1 MKICNTIEYSVYR
14 LYGDYNRQVDTSSSS
29 VYMLHFC
36 LLINSY
42 SHQFLQTSCAESK
55 ERDKARE
62 SKAGSHMNVDVTVSH
77 LLSVIEVIL
86 NFDQIFVIRKN

>member
-1 MKICNTIEYSVYR
+1 MQYNRVLSLPTSC
-14 LYGDYNRQVDTSSSS
+14 DYNRQVDTSSSF
-29 VYMLHFC
+29 VYMLHF
-36 LLINSY
+36 NSY

-62 SKAGSHMNVDVTVSH
+62 SKAGSHMNVDETVYH